1 MTSLRSSGSPGSG
14 MRRSLPGRFHRVG
27 YPSAR
32 VASRTMNLATLL
44 TESAGRHGDRTALK
58 LDDVTVPYAM
68 PDQASARVAALLRAR
83 GIEPGDRVGVML
95 PNVPYFAI
103 VYYGILRA
111 GAVVVPMNVLLK
123 GREVTFYLKDPE
135 AKLLF
140 AWHDFGDAATT
151 GAQEAGVEC
160 ILVKPGEFEQLVGAA
175 EPVQDVV
182 DRDESDTAVI
192 LYTSGTTGTPKG
204 AELTH
209 ANLLRNTEIARGL
222 FDTNEEDICLG
233 ALPLFHSFG
242 QTCGLNA
249 TVAGGGCLSLIPRF
263 DPGKALEI
271 IARDKVTIFQ
281 GVPTMYTAM
290 LNDESKDSA
299 DTSSLRLC
307 VSGGSAMPVEILKGF
322 EEQFGCKEI
331 GRASCRER

>member
-103 VYYGILRA
+103 AYYGVLRA

-123 GREVTFYLKDPE
+123 GREVSFYLKDPD

-140 AWHDFGDAATT
+140 AWGDFAEAAEQ
-151 GAQEAGVEC
+151 GANEAGTELV
-160 ILVKPGEFEQLVGAA
+160 LVKPGEFEKLLGEH
-175 EPVQDVV
+175 EPDTDVV
-182 DRDESDTAVI
+182 DRGEDDTA
-192 LYTSGTTGTPKG
+192 
-204 AELTH
+204 
-209 ANLLRNTEIARGL
+209 
-222 FDTNEEDICLG
+222 
-233 ALPLFHSFG
+233 
-242 QTCGLNA
+242 
-249 TVAGGGCLSLIPRF
+249 
-263 DPGKALEI
+263 
-271 IARDKVTIFQ
+271 
-281 GVPTMYTAM
+281 GV
-290 LNDESKDSA
+290 L
-299 DTSSLRLC
+299 
-307 VSGGSAMPVEILKGF
+307 
-322 EEQFGCKEI
+322 
-331 GRASCRER
+331 